1 MLATLTSSFCS
12 FRSLAYYLPLVNALS
27 ALQPCLLL
35 PAPQRHLPALRL
47 GAAQLTYLRH
57 VWALTFTVLRHN
69 FLIKISLDV
78 EKNLKT
84 LRSVGPSGLPR
95 AALDK
100 RNSLLKSIE
109 KLKLL

>member
-57 VWALTFTVLRHN
+57 VWALTFIVLRHH
-69 FLIKISLDV
+69 FLSKISLDV
-78 EKNLKT
+78 EKKFKDASLG
-84 LRSVGPSGLPR
+84 RPFGPPSR
-95 AALDK
+95 
-100 RNSLLKSIE
+100 RFR
-109 KLKLL
+109 